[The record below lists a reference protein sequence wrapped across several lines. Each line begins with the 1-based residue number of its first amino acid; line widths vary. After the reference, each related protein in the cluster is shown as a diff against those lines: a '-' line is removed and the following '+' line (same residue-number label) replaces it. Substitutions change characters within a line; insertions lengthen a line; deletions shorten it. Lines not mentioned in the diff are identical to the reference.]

1 MESGEQWP
9 SDGHQRRMLDCLS
22 KEPPVATPPIVF
34 TVPQV
39 AAALEVSRSTIYRII
54 AEGMLESVQVRGMT
68 RIRPAAIER
77 YLDALER
84 STRETVAG
92 FHV

>member
-1 MESGEQWP
+1 MATTPDCFYCAP
-9 SDGHQRRMLDCLS
+9 SRFGTAS
-22 KEPPVATPPIVF
+22 F
-34 TVPQV
+34 PQHT
-39 AAALEVSRSTIYRII
+39 AYRII
-54 AEGMLESVQVRGMT
+54 DEGMLESVLVRGMI
-68 RIRPAAIER
+68 RVRPAAIQR